1 MKDIIEIKDEK
12 VNVEQIMERI
22 RRRIEEKK
30 AKGLFDEKDIR
41 DIEEMELKLLPDS
54 EEIVSFYESHL
65 YKDVE
70 KEVAEAMLNSP
81 NPIKRFIAKR
91 AGSKLFG
98 PIYRFL
104 YRSYLVEE
112 QMKRT
117 VHYVRLLHN
126 LSHNLVA
133 ELSKLR
139 VRHDYIEMKLK
150 TLEEKLSLLENRFRT
165 YEKSK

>member
-12 VNVEQIMERI
+12 VNVEEIMERI
-22 RRRIEEKK
+22 RKRIEEKK
-30 AKGLFDEKDIR
+30 AKGLFDDKDIR
-41 DIEEMELKLLPDS
+41 DIEEMELKLSPDA

-70 KEVAEAMLNSP
+70 KAVAEAMLNSP
-81 NPIKRFIAKR
+81 NPVKRFISRR

-104 YRSYLVEE
+104 YRNYLLEE

-126 LSHNLVA
+126 LSHNMVA

-139 VRHDYIEMKLK
+139 VKHDYLEMKLK
-150 TLEEKLSLLENRFRT
+150 VMEEKLALLENRFRK
-165 YEKSK
+165 YEERQ

>member
-12 VNVEQIMERI
+12 VNVEEIMEKI
-22 RRRIEEKK
+22 RKRIEEKK
-30 AKGLFDEKDIR
+30 AKGLFDDKDIR
-41 DIEEMELKLLPDS
+41 DIEEMELKLSPDA

-70 KEVAEAMLNSP
+70 KAVAEAMLNSP
-81 NPIKRFIAKR
+81 NPVKRFIARR
-91 AGSKLFG
+91 AASKIFG

-104 YRSYLVEE
+104 YRNYLLEE

-126 LSHNLVA
+126 LSHNMVA

-139 VRHDYIEMKLK
+139 VKHDYLEMKLK
-150 TLEEKLSLLENRFRT
+150 VMEEKLALLENRFRK
-165 YEKSK
+165 YEERQ